1 MPIPANGEGF
11 GKVQINVQGTVR
23 ELDAINAD
31 SEDLPTGSLIKVI
44 EIIDGHILK
53 VTKHKN

>member
-1 MPIPANGEGF
+1 
-11 GKVQINVQGTVR
+11 VR